1 MASLSMSISNP
12 VVPFS
17 LLKPPKPKLIFHNST
32 LSSSKLHSYSSPS
45 SYNVNFLSTNTKLR
59 ASLRINSQLNF
70 SCPIISPDDHWG
82 LWSVLFSTGAFS
94 FWSEKTKIGSMII
107 SALVSIL
114 IGLAAS
120 NLRIIP
126 YEAKT
131 YSIVLEYLLPLTVR
145 LLLFRANMRQLA
157 QSTGRLLLAFLLG
170 SVATVIGTVVAFFIV
185 PMRSLGADGWKIA
198 TALMGSYIGGSVN
211 YIAISEIL
219 GISPSNVAAG
229 VAADNVIC
237 AVYFMVLFA
246 IASRI
251 PPEVSKST
259 TDVAVT
265 SESKTEIKFH
275 TLPTATAIAVSF
287 AICSCAAY
295 ITKLSGI
302 QGGTIP
308 LATAIMVILATVC
321 PPVFSYLAPSA
332 EVISSVSMQVFFVVI
347 GASGNI
353 WSVINTAPSIFLFAF
368 VQVMVHLFIIL
379 GLGKIFNFDLKLLLL
394 ASNANIGGPTTAS
407 GMATSKG
414 WKSLIIPGI
423 LVGIFGISIATFVAI
438 GVGLT
443 VLKHM

>member
-259 TDVAVT
+259 TVT

-443 VLKHM
+443 VLKHIFWI